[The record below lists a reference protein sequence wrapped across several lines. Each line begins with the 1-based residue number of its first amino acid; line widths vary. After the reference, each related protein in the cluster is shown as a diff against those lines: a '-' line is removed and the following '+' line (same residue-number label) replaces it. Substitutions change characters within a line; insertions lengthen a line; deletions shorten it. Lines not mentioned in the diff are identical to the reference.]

1 MRLKSIP
8 FQDAFS
14 AWHCLRPPV
23 ALGYQPM
30 ETIFCHDCE
39 KPVSFS
45 AAACPQCGS
54 IEPRGPY
61 RHSRRE
67 IRRHRIEERNDRTLI
82 TFMIVL
88 GSIGAFY
95 GAKTGSNWVSEAWF
109 TLLYGFVGV
118 VAAVPIA
125 FAINVTRNWR

>member
-1 MRLKSIP
+1 M
-8 FQDAFS
+8 
-14 AWHCLRPPV
+14 V
-23 ALGYQPM
+23 ELGYQPM
-30 ETIFCHDCE
+30 ETIICHDCE

-45 AAACPQCGS
+45 AAVCPQCGS

-61 RHSRRE
+61 RHNRRA

-82 TFMIVL
+82 VFMIAL
-88 GSIGAFY
+88 GAIGAFY
-95 GAKTGSNWVSEAWF
+95 GAKTGSSWVSEAVF

-118 VAAVPIA
+118 VAGVPIA

>member
-1 MRLKSIP
+1 VGLNVFDNAK
-8 FQDAFS
+8 
-14 AWHCLRPPV
+14 
-23 ALGYQPM
+23 PM
-30 ETIFCHDCE
+30 ELINCYDCG

-45 AAACPQCGS
+45 AAACPQYGS
-54 IEPRGPY
+54 IEPSGPY
-61 RHSRRE
+61 RHNRRE

-82 TFMIVL
+82 VFMRARRGRGVL
-88 GSIGAFY
+88 WPP
-95 GAKTGSNWVSEAWF
+95 KTGSSWVSEAVF